1 MIWQHVR
8 TAEPGTAGCFDA
20 LFHGLHPMEKEDVLL
35 GDTVAPCSKLPD
47 TVYLHCDRFMTII
60 DTYYTYCTVY
70 MYMSTVYPC
79 TH

>member
-35 GDTVAPCSKLPD
+35 GDTVAPCSKTSRYSLF
-47 TVYLHCDRFMTII
+47 TL
-60 DTYYTYCTVY
+60 
-70 MYMSTVYPC
+70 
-79 TH
+79 